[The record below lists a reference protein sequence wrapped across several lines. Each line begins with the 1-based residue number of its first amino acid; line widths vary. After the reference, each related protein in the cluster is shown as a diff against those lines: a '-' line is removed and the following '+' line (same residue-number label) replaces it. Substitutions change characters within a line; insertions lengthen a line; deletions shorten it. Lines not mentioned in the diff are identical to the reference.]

1 MILVLSGTEEGKEI
15 VRRLHGE
22 GLNLLTTVATEYG
35 KKMFE
40 QVGLEAI
47 CLQGRLDTNGFSR
60 LIKER
65 LIDTVV
71 DATHPYAIEVSQNAM
86 DACKKNNIRYLR
98 FEREEIAITVHP
110 LIHKVKTMADA
121 VDKSRT
127 LGKRIFLT
135 TGISSVARFVVLKSE
150 KEIYVRILP
159 IPEHIALC
167 LDMGM
172 SRMLGKRIFLTTGI
186 SSVARFVV
194 LKSEKEI
201 YVRILPIP
209 EHIALCL
216 DMGILPTNIIAM
228 HGPFSEDLNRAMFR
242 QYRIN
247 TMVTKESGEAGGILE
262 KIHAALNEG
271 IDTVV
276 IERPRLEFPQKSS
289 SIDEVVRLV
298 KMLQPSRISVS

>member
-167 LDMGM
+167 LDMG
-172 SRMLGKRIFLTTGI
+172 
-186 SSVARFVV
+186 
-194 LKSEKEI
+194 
-201 YVRILPIP
+201 
-209 EHIALCL
+209 
-216 DMGILPTNIIAM
+216 ILPTNIIAM

-247 TMVTKESGEAGGILE
+247 TMVTKESGETGGILE